1 MSSSWQRSVPDMWEC
16 LLWIWFGLMV
26 LSLCSINVEYS
37 YHNQMFRSTPICFFY
52 LKKSAD
58 VAIVLVHVFWELT
71 LLFKNDL
78 IVISKYCMFLI
89 LFNWNILRI
98 VILFNV
104 YFIQSSWFIFTN
116 GANNIG
122 RHYKYMHVFCW
133 KKCCTVVLNIYIKTL
148 F

>member
-104 YFIQSSWFIFTN
+104 YFYNHRGSFLRTVQIILDATI
-116 GANNIG
+116 NICMFFVEKSVALL
-122 RHYKYMHVFCW
+122 Y
-133 KKCCTVVLNIYIKTL
+133 
-148 F
+148 